1 MLMFAV
7 YPVYG
12 PNGIYSRWI
21 QYKVALISS
30 SKYGTMTLICMA
42 NQNAELPVPQGLVQR
57 SLCNLDGP
65 THAFSE
71 TSVRNTRKRDV
82 VFF

>member
-1 MLMFAV
+1 MDPTVFILGG
-7 YPVYG
+7 YNIKLP
-12 PNGIYSRWI
+12 
-21 QYKVALISS
+21 LISS